1 LRIGLAGLGRMGVP
15 MAERLL
21 AAGHELVV
29 WNRTRA
35 KAEEFAAGAASGEG
49 GGATSGE
56 VGVADSLAE
65 LLADGG
71 LCLTVLADDAALEE
85 VAGEALSGARGSG
98 ARASGAGGSG
108 AGEVGGGTLVDH
120 STVSVPASQRVA
132 QAAERAGVAYLR
144 APVSGNPG
152 VVRAGNLA
160 IVVSGPRD
168 VYEQTKPILEAIG
181 PHLFH
186 VGEAEEARIAK
197 LALNLMVAGTAELM
211 AEAIVLGEAHGLDPK
226 DLLEVMGGSAVGSPF
241 VKYKT
246 EPLLNGDYSATFTTE
261 MMRKDAAL
269 IRDAAG
275 ERGIDL
281 PVGGLLETLL
291 EQTIAAGHGDA
302 DFMAL
307 LLRLRGD

>member
-1 LRIGLAGLGRMGVP
+1 

-35 KAEEFAAGAASGEG
+35 KAEEFAAANASGE
-49 GGATSGE
+49 
-56 VGVADSLAE
+56 VRVAGSPAE

-85 VAGEALSGARGSG
+85 VS
-98 ARASGAGGSG
+98 
-108 AGEVGGGTLVDH
+108 GEVLGGASGGTLVDL

-132 QAAERAGVAYLR
+132 EAAARAGVAYLR

-160 IVVSGPRD
+160 IVVSGPRET
-168 VYEQTKPILEAIG
+168 YEQAQPILEAIG

-186 VGEAEEARIAK
+186 VGEAEEARVAK

-211 AEAIVLGEAHGLDPK
+211 AEAIVLGEAHGLDPR

-261 MMRKDAAL
+261 MMCKDAVL
-269 IRDAAG
+269 IREAAG
-275 ERGIDL
+275 ERGLDL

-291 EQTIAAGHGDA
+291 EKTIAAGHGDA

-307 LLRLRGD
+307 LLRLRAEWGGGGRGGTADGQ

>member
-1 LRIGLAGLGRMGVP
+1 MRIGFAGLGRMGVP

-35 KAEEFAAGAASGEG
+35 KAEEFADGVESGGAAR
-49 GGATSGE
+49 
-56 VGVADSLAE
+56 VADSPAE

-71 LCLTVLADDAALEE
+71 LCLTMVADDAALER
-85 VAGEALSGARGSG
+85 VALGDGAAPGHVASDGILGG
-98 ARASGAGGSG
+98 AS
-108 AGEVGGGTLVDH
+108 GGTLVDL

-132 QAAERAGVAYLR
+132 EAAQRVDAAYLR

-160 IVVSGPRD
+160 IVVSGPRET
-168 VYEQTKPILEAIG
+168 YEETKPILEAIG
-181 PHLFH
+181 PHLYH
-186 VGEAEEARIAK
+186 VGAAEEARVAK
-197 LALNLMVAGTAELM
+197 LALNLVVAGTAELM

-226 DLLEVMGGSAVGSPF
+226 DLLEVMGASAVGSPF

-246 EPLLNGDYSATFTTE
+246 EPLLKGDYSATFTTA
-261 MMRKDAAL
+261 MMCKDAGL
-269 IRDAAG
+269 IREAAG
-275 ERGIDL
+275 EHGLDL
-281 PVGGLLETLL
+281 PVAGLLETLL
-291 EQTIAAGHGDA
+291 EATIDAGHGDE

-307 LLRLRGD
+307 LLRLRAG

>member
-1 LRIGLAGLGRMGVP
+1 MRIGLAGLGRMGVP

-35 KAEEFAAGAASGEG
+35 KAEEFAAGAGSGGAAGRKG
-49 GGATSGE
+49 GGAASGDGGGA
-56 VGVADSLAE
+56 VRVADSPAE
-65 LLADGG
+65 LLTDGG
-71 LCLTVLADDAALEE
+71 LCITVLADDEALVQ
-85 VAGEALSGARGSG
+85 VAGEVLGG
-98 ARASGAGGSG
+98 ASG
-108 AGEVGGGTLVDH
+108 GTFVDL

-132 QAAERAGVAYLR
+132 DTTERAGVAYLR

-160 IVVSGPRD
+160 IVVSGPRET
-168 VYEQTKPILEAIG
+168 YEQTKPILEAIG

-197 LALNLMVAGTAELM
+197 LALNLMVAGTAELL
-211 AEAIVLGEAHGLDPK
+211 AEAIVLGEAHGLNPK

-246 EPLLNGDYSATFTTE
+246 EPLLEGDYSATFTTE

-269 IRDAAG
+269 IRAAAG
-275 ERGIDL
+275 EQGLDL
-281 PVGGLLETLL
+281 PVAGLLETLL
-291 EQTIAAGHGDA
+291 EATIAAGHGEA

-307 LLRLRGD
+307 LLRLRAEWGGEGE

>member
-1 LRIGLAGLGRMGVP
+1 MRIGLAGLGRMGVP
-15 MAERLL
+15 MGERLL

-35 KAEEFAAGAASGEG
+35 KAEEFAAGAGSGGAASG
-49 GGATSGE
+49 GA
-56 VGVADSLAE
+56 VRVADSPAE
-65 LLADGG
+65 LLAEGG
-71 LCLTVLADDAALEE
+71 LCLTMLAEDAAVEA
-85 VAGEALSGARGSG
+85 VAGEVLG
-98 ARASGAGGSG
+98 GAGAS
-108 AGEVGGGTLVDH
+108 GGTLVDH
-120 STVSVPASQRVA
+120 STISAGASRRVA
-132 QAAERAGVAYLR
+132 EAAERAGVGYLR

-168 VYEQTKPILEAIG
+168 TYEQTKPVLEAIG
-181 PHLFH
+181 PHVYH

-197 LALNLMVAGTAELM
+197 LALNLMIAGTAELM
-211 AEAIVLGEAHGLDPK
+211 AEAIVLGEAHGLKPE

-269 IRDAAG
+269 IREAAG
-275 ERGIDL
+275 EHGLDL
-281 PVGGLLETLL
+281 RVAGLLERLL
-291 EQTIAAGHGDA
+291 DETIAAGHGEE

-307 LLRLRGD
+307 LLRLREEWRGPAPSEEG

>member
-1 LRIGLAGLGRMGVP
+1 MRIGFAGLGRMGVP

-35 KAEEFAAGAASGEG
+35 KAERLAAGAASGEG
-49 GGATSGE
+49 GGASGE
-56 VGVADSLAE
+56 VGVADSPAE
-65 LLADGG
+65 LLAGGG
-71 LCLTVLADDAALEE
+71 LCLTMLADDGAVES
-85 VAGEALSGARGSG
+85 VAGEVLDGA
-98 ARASGAGGSG
+98 AGG
-108 AGEVGGGTLVDH
+108 ALVDH
-120 STVSVPASQRVA
+120 STISVPASQRVA

-160 IVVSGPRD
+160 IVVSGPRAA
-168 VYEQTKPILEAIG
+168 YEQTKPILEAIG
-181 PHLFH
+181 PHVFH
-186 VGEAEEARIAK
+186 VGEAEEARVAK
-197 LALNLMVAGTAELM
+197 LALNLMVAGTAEIM

-226 DLLEVMGGSAVGSPF
+226 DLLEVMGSSAVGSPF

-246 EPLLNGDYSATFTTE
+246 EPLLKGDYSATFTTA
-261 MMRKDAAL
+261 MMLKDAGL
-269 IRDAAG
+269 IREAAG
-275 ERGIDL
+275 ERGLDL

-291 EQTIAAGHGDA
+291 QATVDAGHGDE

-307 LLRLRGD
+307 LLRLREE

>member
-1 LRIGLAGLGRMGVP
+1 MRIGFAGLGRMGVP

-21 AAGHELVV
+21 AAGHELVI
-29 WNRTRA
+29 WNRTHA
-35 KAEEFAAGAASGEG
+35 TAEEFPASREG
-49 GGATSGE
+49 GA
-56 VGVADSLAE
+56 VRVADAPAE

-71 LCLTVLADDAALEE
+71 LCLTMLSDDDAVEA
-85 VAGEALSGARGSG
+85 VAGEVLGGA
-98 ARASGAGGSG
+98 
-108 AGEVGGGTLVDH
+108 EGGTLVDH
-120 STVSVPASQRVA
+120 STISVPASEAVA

-160 IVVSGPRD
+160 IVVSGPRET
-168 VYEQTKPILEAIG
+168 YERTMSILEAIG
-181 PHLFH
+181 PNLFH
-186 VGEAEEARIAK
+186 VGEGEEARVAK
-197 LALNLMVAGTAELM
+197 LALNLMLAGIAELM
-211 AEAIVLGEAHGLDPK
+211 AEAIVLGEAHGLKPE

-246 EPLLNGDYSATFTTE
+246 EPLLKGDYSATFTTA

-275 ERGIDL
+275 ERGLDL
-281 PVGGLLETLL
+281 PVAGLLETLL
-291 EQTIAAGHGDA
+291 EETIAAGHGDA

-307 LLRLRGD
+307 LLRLRGE

>member
-29 WNRTRA
+29 WNRTGA
-35 KAEEFAAGAASGEG
+35 KAEEFATRAASGEGGATASGEG
-49 GGATSGE
+49 GGAASGA
-56 VGVADSLAE
+56 VKVAESPAE
-65 LLADGG
+65 LLAEGG

-85 VAGEALSGARGSG
+85 VAGDAL
-98 ARASGAGGSG
+98 SGAGGSG
-108 AGEVGGGTLVDH
+108 AGEVGGGTLVDL
-120 STVSVPASQRVA
+120 STVSAPASQRVA

-197 LALNLMVAGTAELM
+197 LALNLMIAGTAELM

-246 EPLLNGDYSATFTTE
+246 EPLLKGDYSATFTTE
-261 MMRKDAAL
+261 MMLKDAGL
-269 IRDAAG
+269 IRQAAG
-275 ERGIDL
+275 ERGLDL

-291 EQTIAAGHGDA
+291 RATVDAGHGDE

-307 LLRLRGD
+307 LLRLRGE

>member
-1 LRIGLAGLGRMGVP
+1 MRIGLAGLGRMGVP

-35 KAEEFAAGAASGEG
+35 RAEEFAAASGQ
-49 GGATSGE
+49 AR
-56 VGVADSLAE
+56 VAHSPAE

-71 LCLTVLADDAALEE
+71 LCLTMLADDGAVASVASE
-85 VAGEALSGARGSG
+85 VLSGA
-98 ARASGAGGSG
+98 A
-108 AGEVGGGTLVDH
+108 GGTLVDH
-120 STVSVPASQRVA
+120 STISVPASRRVA

-160 IVVSGPRD
+160 IVVSGPRET
-168 VYEQTKPILEAIG
+168 YEETKRILEAIG
-181 PHLFH
+181 PHLYH
-186 VGEAEEARIAK
+186 VGEGEEARVAK

-211 AEAIVLGEAHGLDPK
+211 AEAIVLGEAHGLAAR

-246 EPLLNGDYSATFTTE
+246 EPLLKGDYSATFTTE

-275 ERGIDL
+275 ERGLDL
-281 PVGGLLETLL
+281 RVAGLLETLL
-291 EQTIAAGHGDA
+291 EETIAAGHGEA

-307 LLRLRGD
+307 LLRLRGE

>member
-1 LRIGLAGLGRMGVP
+1 MRIGFAGLGRMGVP

-35 KAEEFAAGAASGEG
+35 KAEEFADGAESGGAAR
-49 GGATSGE
+49 
-56 VGVADSLAE
+56 VADSPAE

-71 LCLTVLADDAALEE
+71 LCLTMVADDAALER
-85 VAGEALSGARGSG
+85 VALGDGAAPGHVASDGILGG
-98 ARASGAGGSG
+98 AS
-108 AGEVGGGTLVDH
+108 GGTLVDL

-132 QAAERAGVAYLR
+132 EAAKRVDVAYLR

-160 IVVSGPRD
+160 IVVSGPRET
-168 VYEQTKPILEAIG
+168 YEETKPILEAIG
-181 PHLFH
+181 PHLYH
-186 VGEAEEARIAK
+186 VGAAEEARVAK
-197 LALNLMVAGTAELM
+197 LALNLVVAGTAELM

-226 DLLEVMGGSAVGSPF
+226 DLLEVMGASAVGSPF

-246 EPLLNGDYSATFTTE
+246 EPLLKGDYSATFTTA
-261 MMRKDAAL
+261 MMCKDAGL
-269 IRDAAG
+269 IREAAG
-275 ERGIDL
+275 EHGLDL
-281 PVGGLLETLL
+281 PVAGLLETLL
-291 EQTIAAGHGDA
+291 EATIDAGHGDE

-307 LLRLRGD
+307 LLRLRAG

>member
-1 LRIGLAGLGRMGVP
+1 MRIGLAGLGRMGVP

-35 KAEEFAAGAASGEG
+35 TAEQFAAATQGSVTVAEEPGR
-49 GGATSGE
+49 
-56 VGVADSLAE
+56 

-71 LCLTVLADDAALEE
+71 LCLTVLADDDALEAVSEE
-85 VAGEALSGARGSG
+85 VLAG
-98 ARASGAGGSG
+98 AS
-108 AGEVGGGTLVDH
+108 GGTLVDL

-132 QAAERAGVAYLR
+132 EAAERAGVAYLR

-160 IVVSGPRD
+160 IMVSGPRD
-168 VYEQTKPILEAIG
+168 VHEQARPILEAIG

-186 VGEAEEARIAK
+186 VGEAEEARVAK

-226 DLLEVMGGSAVGSPF
+226 DLLEVMGSSAVGSPF

-246 EPLLNGDYSATFTTE
+246 EPLLNGDYSATFTTA
-261 MMRKDAAL
+261 MMLKDAGL
-269 IRDAAG
+269 IREAAG
-275 ERGIDL
+275 ERGLDL

-291 EQTIAAGHGDA
+291 EATVEAGHGDA

-307 LLRLRGD
+307 LLRLRGE

>member
-1 LRIGLAGLGRMGVP
+1 MRIGLAGLGRMGVP

-35 KAEEFAAGAASGEG
+35 TAEEFAA
-49 GGATSGE
+49 ATQGR
-56 VGVADSLAE
+56 VTVAE
-65 LLADGG
+65 EPGRLLADGG
-71 LCLTVLADDAALEE
+71 LCLTVLADDAALEA
-85 VAGEALSGARGSG
+85 VS
-98 ARASGAGGSG
+98 
-108 AGEVGGGTLVDH
+108 GEVLAGASGGTLVDL

-132 QAAERAGVAYLR
+132 EAAERAGVAYLR

-160 IVVSGPRD
+160 IMVSGPRD
-168 VYEQTKPILEAIG
+168 IYEQAKPILEAIG

-186 VGEAEEARIAK
+186 VGEAEEARVAK

-226 DLLEVMGGSAVGSPF
+226 DLLEVMGSSAVGSPF

-246 EPLLNGDYSATFTTE
+246 EPLLNGDYSATFTTA
-261 MMRKDAAL
+261 MMLKDAGL
-269 IRDAAG
+269 IREAAG
-275 ERGIDL
+275 ERGLDL

-291 EQTIAAGHGDA
+291 EATVEAGHGDA

-307 LLRLRGD
+307 LLRLREE

>member
-1 LRIGLAGLGRMGVP
+1 MRITLAGLGRMGVP

-35 KAEEFAAGAASGEG
+35 TAEEFAAAVASREGGGAASGD
-49 GGATSGE
+49 GE
-56 VGVADSLAE
+56 VGVADSPAE

-71 LCLTVLADDAALEE
+71 LCLTMLADDAAVES
-85 VAGEALSGARGSG
+85 VAGEVLGGA
-98 ARASGAGGSG
+98 A
-108 AGEVGGGTLVDH
+108 GGTLVDH
-120 STVSVPASQRVA
+120 STISVPVSQRVA
-132 QAAERAGVAYLR
+132 EAAERAGVAYLR

-160 IVVSGPRD
+160 IVVSGPRGA
-168 VYEQTKPILEAIG
+168 YEQTKPILEAIG
-181 PHLFH
+181 PSVFH
-186 VGEAEEARIAK
+186 VGEAEEARVAK

-211 AEAIVLGEAHGLDPK
+211 AEAIVLGEAHGLAPK
-226 DLLEVMGGSAVGSPF
+226 DLLEVMGSSAVGSPF

-261 MMRKDAAL
+261 MMRKDAGL
-269 IRDAAG
+269 IREAAS
-275 ERGIDL
+275 ERGLDL

-291 EQTIAAGHGDA
+291 EATVAAGHGDA

-307 LLRLRGD
+307 LLRLRGE

>member
-1 LRIGLAGLGRMGVP
+1 MRIGLAGLGRMGVP

-21 AAGHELVV
+21 TAGYELQV

-35 KAEEFAAGAASGEG
+35 TAEDFKAATAGSV
-49 GGATSGE
+49 S
-56 VGVADSLAE
+56 VAGSAAE

-71 LCLTVLADDAALEE
+71 LCLTVLADDAALEA
-85 VAGEALSGARGSG
+85 VS
-98 ARASGAGGSG
+98 
-108 AGEVGGGTLVDH
+108 GEVLGAASGGTLVDL

-132 QAAERAGVAYLR
+132 KAAERAGVAYLR

-168 VYEQTKPILEAIG
+168 VHEQTRPVLEAIG

-186 VGEAEEARIAK
+186 VGEAEEARVAK
-197 LALNLMVAGTAELM
+197 LALNLVVAGTAELM
-211 AEAIVLGEAHGLDPK
+211 AEAIVLGEAHGLNPK
-226 DLLEVMGGSAVGSPF
+226 DLLEVMGSSAVGSPF

-246 EPLLNGDYSATFTTE
+246 EPLLNGDYSATFTTA
-261 MMRKDAAL
+261 MMLKDAGL
-269 IRDAAG
+269 IREAAG
-275 ERGIDL
+275 ERGLDL

-291 EQTIAAGHGDA
+291 EATVEAGHGDA

-307 LLRLRGD
+307 LLRLREE

>member
-1 LRIGLAGLGRMGVP
+1 MRIALAGLGRMGVP
-15 MAERLL
+15 MAERL

-35 KAEEFAAGAASGEG
+35 TAESFAAGSG
-49 GGATSGE
+49 A
-56 VGVADSLAE
+56 VRVADSPAE

-71 LCLTVLADDAALEE
+71 LCLTMLADDAAVEA
-85 VAGEALSGARGSG
+85 VAGEVLSGA
-98 ARASGAGGSG
+98 A
-108 AGEVGGGTLVDH
+108 GGTLVDH
-120 STVSVPASQRVA
+120 STISVPASQRVA

-168 VYEQTKPILEAIG
+168 AYERSKPILEAIG
-181 PHLFH
+181 PNVFH
-186 VGEAEEARIAK
+186 VGEADEARVAK

-211 AEAIVLGEAHGLDPK
+211 AEAIVLGEAYGLDPK

-246 EPLLNGDYSATFTTE
+246 EPLLKGDYSATFTTA
-261 MMRKDAAL
+261 MMLKDAGL
-269 IRDAAG
+269 IREAAG
-275 ERGIDL
+275 ERGLDL

-291 EQTIAAGHGDA
+291 EATVDAGHGDA

-307 LLRLRGD
+307 LLRLREE